1 MRGTDKGRQQMG
13 DNAKFNQV
21 TDGERD
27 GHSYTRHQKNHKI
40 REVTGIISPPHKD
53 WAEYRTGREI
63 QVTKERQ
70 GSWVTKSE
78 KMYPH

>member
-1 MRGTDKGRQQMG
+1 
-13 DNAKFNQV
+13 
-21 TDGERD
+21 
-27 GHSYTRHQKNHKI
+27 
-40 REVTGIISPPHKD
+40 VTGIISPPHKD

>member
-1 MRGTDKGRQQMG
+1 MRGMDKGRQQME

-21 TDGERD
+21 MDGERA
-27 GHSYTRHQKNHKI
+27 GHSYTHKI
-40 REVTGIISPPHKD
+40 REVTGIISPPDKD
-53 WAEYRTGREI
+53 RAEYRTGREI